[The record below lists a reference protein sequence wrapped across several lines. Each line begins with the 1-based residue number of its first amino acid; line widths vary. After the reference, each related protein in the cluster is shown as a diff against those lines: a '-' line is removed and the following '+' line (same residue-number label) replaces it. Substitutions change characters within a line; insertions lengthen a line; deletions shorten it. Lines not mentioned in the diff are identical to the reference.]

1 MTDQP
6 PLVPF
11 LIPAYPKPLSI
22 SQARVDLP
30 PEEFRL
36 RLRRHLQDHPHI
48 TLHQVAQQLNV
59 TRQRI
64 NILVGKLNRP
74 TCAHPDRPAPKRE
87 APKREAAKLKL
98 ADLRARVAGGEP
110 AEAAAAALGISLHMA
125 MRLGF
130 RSREARPPHGSQG
143 KLRGGCGCW
152 RCRRAGGIALPRGP
166 KTGLARRAA
175 VEDWLAWTDPD
186 DGTTLTQAEVGRLV
200 GVGQGAVSRIA
211 RG

>member
-87 APKREAAKLKL
+87 AAKLKL

-110 AEAAAAALGISLHMA
+110 AEAAAAALGISLPMA

-130 RSREARPPHGSQG
+130 RVAGRPGRRTGRRDQ
-143 KLRGGCGCW
+143 LRGEGV
-152 RCRRAGGIALPRGP
+152 RLLALPAGRRDRAAAWPENWACKARCGR
-166 KTGLARRAA
+166 GLAG
-175 VEDWLAWTDPD
+175 V
-186 DGTTLTQAEVGRLV
+186 DGPR
-200 GVGQGAVSRIA
+200 
-211 RG
+211 